1 MENKKSFKLIEGQYD
16 TDDAGRILVAL
27 ISNKIKYHDVEA
39 FRIQERSN
47 GNVSHSEKRVKE
59 LTAVK
64 EQIKQLVL
72 DAAENGLDFKI
83 RCDIN
88 IELVPA
94 KQLAQ

>member
-1 MENKKSFKLIEGQYD
+1 MEINKTFKLIDGKYD

-59 LTAVK
+59 LNHIK
-64 EQIKQLVL
+64 NQIKQLVL
-72 DAAENGLDFKI
+72 DAKEKGLDFRI
-83 RCDIN
+83 NCDIN
-88 IELVPA
+88 IELVPVEELS
-94 KQLAQ
+94 K

>member
-1 MENKKSFKLIEGQYD
+1 MENNRTFKLIEGQYD

-59 LTAVK
+59 LTIIK
-64 EQIKQLVL
+64 DEIKQLVL
-72 DAAENGLDFKI
+72 DAAEKGLDFKI
-83 RCDIN
+83 SCNIN